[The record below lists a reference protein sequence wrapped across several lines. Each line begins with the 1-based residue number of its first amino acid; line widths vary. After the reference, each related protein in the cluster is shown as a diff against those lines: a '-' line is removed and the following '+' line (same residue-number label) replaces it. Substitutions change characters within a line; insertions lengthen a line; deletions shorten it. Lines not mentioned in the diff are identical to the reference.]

1 MYENWLRSFHAVA
14 RHGGFT
20 AAANAINLSQPTV
33 TEQVKALEATFD
45 IELFHRRGRQVLLTD
60 TGEALYRVTRN
71 VFGHAEEA
79 LRLLEG
85 ARGAGIGRFRIG
97 AANPYGVMD
106 LVRDFVAGHP
116 NVDPRVTVDDRAA
129 ILAGLDDFVIDVAVV
144 GRKPADRR
152 YHVERGRRY
161 RVDMMVPVDHAWAR
175 RRHISIKELAGVPVI
190 LRERQSTTRQA
201 LERAAR
207 KARVPLTTALEI
219 DNREAMR
226 EAVALGLGIAM
237 VARNETLPHE
247 RLRAVPVADADM
259 WVAFCLVCLA
269 SRRERPLIAD
279 FMAVGRRAT
288 QAAPSTG

>member
-1 MYENWLRSFHAVA
+1 MYENWFRSFHAVA

-20 AAANAINLSQPTV
+20 AAARAVNLSQPTV

-45 IELFHRRGRQVLLTD
+45 VELFHRRGRQVLLTD
-60 TGEALYRVTRN
+60 TGDALYRVTRN

-85 ARGAGIGRFRIG
+85 ARGSVVGRFRIG
-97 AANPYGVMD
+97 AANPYSVMD
-106 LVRDFVAGHP
+106 LVRDFLAIRP
-116 NVDPRVTVDDRAA
+116 DIDPRVTIDDRGA
-129 ILAGLDDFVIDVAVV
+129 ILAALDDFAIDVAVM
-144 GRKPADRR
+144 GRRPPDRG

-161 RVDMMVPVDHAWAR
+161 RIDVMVPVDHGWAK
-175 RRHISIKELAGVPVI
+175 RRHISIKDLTGVPII
-190 LRERQSTTRQA
+190 LREPESTTRQA

-207 KARVPLTTALEI
+207 KARVPLTIAMEI

-237 VARNETLPHE
+237 VAQNETLPSE
-247 RLRAVPVADADM
+247 RLRAVRVADADM
-259 WVAFCLVCLA
+259 SVGFNVVCLA

-279 FMAVGRRAT
+279 FMAVGRNAT
-288 QAAPSTG
+288 QAALGSD